1 MTPEEHA
8 ANLVDKI
15 KYAYF
20 NEDIDAK
27 TSLHITKQA
36 AWIAAHELQREL
48 LKDKTIPWTVTAY
61 LEEVKREIKR
71 IK

>member
-20 NEDIDAK
+20 NEDLDEK

-36 AWIAAHELQREL
+36 AWISTHELQKAL
-48 LKDKTIPWTVTAY
+48 LEDKTIPWAVTAY
-61 LEEVKREIKR
+61 LEAVKREIKR
-71 IK
+71 I

>member
-1 MTPEEHA
+1 MTPKEHA

-61 LEEVKREIKR
+61 LEAVKREIKR
-71 IK
+71 I

>member
-1 MTPEEHA
+1 MTPQEHA

-15 KYAYF
+15 KYVYF

-36 AWIAAHELQREL
+36 AWVATHELQKSL
-48 LKDKTIPWTVTAY
+48 LKDKTTPHTIIGY
-61 LEEVKREIKR
+61 LEVVKREIKR
-71 IK
+71 L

>member
-1 MTPEEHA
+1 MTPQEHA

-27 TSLHITKQA
+27 TSLHIVKQA
-36 AWIAAHELQREL
+36 AWIATHELQKSL
-48 LKDKTIPWTVTAY
+48 LENKSTPYTIIEY

-71 IK
+71 L